1 MGLCP
6 TFFFLKKDDVLR
18 YNGKYT
24 GRGDIMIAKI
34 ISLIIFFF
42 TYYLIIFGK
51 GNKAVVAFSMG
62 LLVSL
67 VKVSENLKVSNVG
80 DFIDFNTLGILLG
93 MMIIVGILKTT
104 GLFQAIA
111 IYIVRK
117 SKGNVVSIF
126 VFTMLAV
133 AILSSVLD
141 NVTTLLLFS
150 PVIIYICQEINIKPE
165 TFLFP
170 MIFSANIGGTATM
183 IGDPPNILVGSA
195 SGKSFL
201 EFLIVMS
208 IPSLAILFISIGYF
222 LSKHRELKNVG
233 ENQIGKLLEAD
244 PKKAIVNHELLKKG
258 LIVFVLVIIGF
269 FVHEYLDY
277 EAALIAL
284 TGGAIMLL
292 VSKKDFDEISS
303 EIEWDTLFFF
313 VGLFAIV
320 KALEDVRVIEDVT
333 KMIYNFTS
341 HPYILLLIIL
351 WGSGILASFMG
362 AVPVATIFIPIIRG
376 LLGSFPHSDLLWWAL
391 ALGASFGGN
400 GTISGAASNM
410 VVIGMIESNFERK
423 VGFLDFMKMGM
434 KVAVWGLML
443 SSLYL
448 YILMK
453 I

>member
-1 MGLCP
+1 
-6 TFFFLKKDDVLR
+6 
-18 YNGKYT
+18 
-24 GRGDIMIAKI
+24 MIVKAI
-34 ISLIIFFF
+34 TLLIFFF

-51 GNKAVVAFSMG
+51 GNKAVIAFSMG

-67 VKVSENLKVSNVG
+67 IKVSENLKIANVG

-117 SKGNVVSIF
+117 SNGNVVAIF
-126 VFTMLAV
+126 VFTMLSV
-133 AILSSVLD
+133 AILSSILD

-150 PVIIYICQEINIKPE
+150 PVIIYICQEINIRPE

-170 MIFSANIGGTATM
+170 MIFSANVGGTATM

-201 EFLIVMS
+201 EFLVVMS
-208 IPSLAILFISIGYF
+208 IPSVIVLLFSIGYF
-222 LSKHRELKNVG
+222 LFKYKELKNVNK
-233 ENQIGKLLEAD
+233 NQVETLLQAD
-244 PKKAIVNHELLKKG
+244 PKKAIVDYDLLRKG
-258 LIVFVLVIIGF
+258 LMVFGLVIIGF
-269 FVHEYLDY
+269 FIHEYLDY

-292 VSKKDFDEISS
+292 LSKKDFDEISS

-320 KALEDVRVIEDVT
+320 KALEDVHVIEDVT
-333 KMIYNFTS
+333 SLIYNFTS
-341 HPYILLLIIL
+341 HPYFILLIVL
-351 WGSGILASFMG
+351 WSAGILAAFMG
-362 AVPVATIFIPIIRG
+362 AVPVATIFIPIIKG

-410 VVIGMIESNFERK
+410 VIVGMIESNFERK
-423 VGFLDFMKMGM
+423 VGFLDFMKLGM
-434 KVAVWGLML
+434 KIAILGLL
-443 SSLYL
+443 FSTLYL

-453 I
+453 IN

>member
-1 MGLCP
+1 MLP
-6 TFFFLKKDDVLR
+6 KV
-18 YNGKYT
+18 
-24 GRGDIMIAKI
+24 IA
-34 ISLIIFFF
+34 LIIFFF

-62 LLVSL
+62 LLISL
-67 VKVSENLKVSNVG
+67 VKVSDTLRVSNAG

-111 IYIVRK
+111 IYIVKK
-117 SKGNVVSIF
+117 SNGNVISIF
-126 VFTMLAV
+126 IFTMLAV
-133 AILSSVLD
+133 AILSSFLD
-141 NVTTLLLFS
+141 NVTTLILFS
-150 PVIIYICQEINIKPE
+150 PVIIYICQEIEVKPE

-208 IPSLAILFISIGYF
+208 IPSFIVLFLSIIYF
-222 LSKHRELKNVG
+222 LNIHKELKDV
-233 ENQIGKLLEAD
+233 EKSKLDNLMKAD
-244 PKKAIVNHELLKKG
+244 PNKAIVNYPLLKKG
-258 LIVFVLVIIGF
+258 LIVFALVIVGF
-269 FVHEYLDY
+269 FIHEYLDY

-292 VSKKDFDEISS
+292 ISKMDFDEISH

-320 KALEDVRVIEDVT
+320 KALEDVHVIEDIT
-333 KMIYNFTS
+333 NLIYNFIS
-341 HPYILLLIIL
+341 HPYLLLLIVL
-351 WGSGILASFMG
+351 WSSGFLAAFMG
-362 AVPVATIFIPIIRG
+362 AVPIVTIFIPIIRSLIG
-376 LLGSFPHSDLLWWAL
+376 TFPHSELLWWAL

-410 VVIGMIESNFERK
+410 VIVGMIESNFDRK
-423 VGFLDFMKMGM
+423 IKFFDFMKIGM
-434 KVAVWGLML
+434 KIAVFGLL
-443 SSLYL
+443 ISSLYL
-448 YILMK
+448 YILMNL
-453 I
+453 